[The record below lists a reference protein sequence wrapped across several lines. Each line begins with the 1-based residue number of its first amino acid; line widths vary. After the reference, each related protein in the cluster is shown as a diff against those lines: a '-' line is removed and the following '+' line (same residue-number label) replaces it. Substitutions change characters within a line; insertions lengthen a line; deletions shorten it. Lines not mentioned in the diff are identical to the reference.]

1 MSLLDAA
8 MPEWHWCE
16 TYGMWLPVSPA
27 EALALMKSIP
37 PDEIR
42 LLRSLIE
49 LRNLPGRL
57 VGRPRFGKGM
67 SSNPLFEQMLSFG
80 FCLLGEAEAGEVA
93 FGLIDQSWKVS
104 GGRRAPVEDATEF
117 SEFSEP
123 GFVKIGANLLAR
135 PSRHGAFVS
144 TQTRVLA
151 TDPRTRRV
159 FGAYW
164 LFIRPFSG
172 LIRRSWLQAAANR
185 TSRANPL

>member
-16 TYGMWLPVSPA
+16 SYGMWLPVSPA
-27 EALALMKSIP
+27 QALALIKTVP

-42 LLRSLIE
+42 LLRTLIE

-67 SSNPLFEQMLSFG
+67 SGSIPLFEQILSFG
-80 FCLLGEAEAGEVA
+80 FCLLGEAEASEVA
-93 FGLIDQSWKVS
+93 FGLIDQSWKLS
-104 GGRRAPVEDATEF
+104 GGRRAPVGNDIEF
-117 SEFSEP
+117 AQFSEP
-123 GFVKIGANLLAR
+123 SFIKIAANLLAR
-135 PSRHGAFVS
+135 PVRNGTFLS

-151 TDPRTRRV
+151 TDRRTRRA

-172 LIRRSWLQAAANR
+172 LIRRSWLQAAGR
-185 TSRANPL
+185 RVSRS

>member
-16 TYGMWLPVSPA
+16 TYGTWLPVSPPR
-27 EALALMKSIP
+27 ALEVMRRIP

-67 SSNPLFEQMLSFG
+67 SGSIPLFEQILDFG
-80 FCLLGEAEAGEVA
+80 FCSLGEEEASEVA

-104 GGRRAPVEDATEF
+104 GGRRAPVTSAVEF
-117 SEFSEP
+117 AEFSEP

-135 PSRHGAFVS
+135 PARQGAFLS

-151 TDPRTRRV
+151 TDRRTRRV

-172 LIRRSWLQAAANR
+172 LIRRSWLQAAAR
-185 TSRANPL
+185 RASSG

>member
-1 MSLLDAA
+1 MSLLDTV

-16 TYGMWLPVSPA
+16 TYGRWLPVSPKD
-27 EALALMKSIP
+27 ALEMMKDVP
-37 PDEIR
+37 VEEIR
-42 LLRSLIE
+42 LLRTLIE

-57 VGRPRFGKGM
+57 VGRRRFGKSLSG
-67 SSNPLFEQMLSFG
+67 SISLFEQMLDFG
-80 FCLLGEAEAGEVA
+80 FCPLGEEEGREVA

-104 GGRRAPVEDATEF
+104 GGKRAPIGDAVEFAR
-117 SEFSEP
+117 FSEP

-135 PSRHGAFVS
+135 PARGGTFLS

-151 TDPRTRRV
+151 TDPGTRRV

-172 LIRRSWLQAAANR
+172 MIRRSWLQAVAC
-185 TSRANPL
+185 